1 MGASEP
7 QRHRDICEVGRR
19 LYLLGFVAA
28 TAGNIST
35 RIGDDRVLCTPT
47 GVSKGFMTEE
57 MLAVCDL
64 EGNQLDGDLEISS
77 EILMHLEIY
86 KVRHDVDAVVHAH
99 PPTATGFAAAGLD
112 LAAWVLPEVIVG
124 IGAIPLAPY
133 GTPGGAEIFEPMRSL
148 VEKHDAVLLA
158 NHGAVALGRDVM
170 DAHFKMEMVE
180 HYARIAIVSHQLGG
194 ANTLTHEQVAQLAAR
209 FGHAD
214 GRRGLSS

>member
-1 MGASEP
+1 MGANGP
-7 QRHRDICEVGRR
+7 QAHGDICEVGRR

-28 TAGNIST
+28 AAGNIST

-57 MLAVCDL
+57 MLGVCDL
-64 EGNQLDGDLEISS
+64 EGNKVVGDLEMSS

-86 KVRHDVDAVVHAH
+86 KVRRDVDAVVHAH

-112 LAAWVLPEVIVG
+112 LPACVLPEIVVG
-124 IGAIPLAPY
+124 LGAIPLAPY
-133 GTPGGAEIFEPMRSL
+133 GTPGGPEIFEPMRSF

-170 DAHFKMEMVE
+170 DAHFKMEMIE
-180 HYARIAIVSHQLGG
+180 HFARIALVSHQLGG
-194 ANTLTHEQVAQLAAR
+194 ANTLTREQVAELAAR
-209 FGHAD
+209 FGHPARTGGL
-214 GRRGLSS
+214 GR